1 MESAERPYVICHMT
15 SSVDGRIKVRRW
27 KTLDADSHYERV
39 HGELKGDAWMCGRVT
54 MQGYADSADPLPE
67 PVADDGVPVPRED
80 HVARR
85 DAPGYAVALDA
96 RGRLDW
102 GARDAIEGDHVV
114 VVLTESVPDSHLR
127 ALRAG
132 GQSYLF
138 AGDRAVD
145 FPLAA
150 AKLRALFGIERL
162 LVEGGGHINGSML
175 KAGLIDELSLP
186 PVPAVDGLSGTPAV
200 FDIGG
205 EEADTMGSR
214 RKLDLTACE
223 RLSDGVVWLRYRITP
238 VEPPAGE

>member
-1 MESAERPYVICHMT
+1 MASAQRPYVICHMT

-39 HGELKGDAWMCGRVT
+39 HQELKGDAWMCGRVT
-54 MQGYADSADPLPE
+54 MQGYADSADPLPD
-67 PVADDGVPVPRED
+67 PVDDAGSPVTRED

-85 DAPGYAVALDA
+85 DASGYAVALDA

-102 GARDAIEGDHVV
+102 GARNEIEGDHVV
-114 VVLTESVPDSHLR
+114 VVLTESVPDAHLR

-138 AGDRAVD
+138 AGAREVD
-145 FPLAA
+145 FAA
-150 AKLRALFGIERL
+150 AVAKLRTLFGIERL

-175 KAGLIDELSLP
+175 KAGVIDELSLLL
-186 PVPAVDGLSGTPAV
+186 VPAVDGLSGTPAV
-200 FDIGG
+200 FDFAG

-214 RKLDLTACE
+214 RKLDPPACE
-223 RLSDGVVWLRYRITP
+223 RLRAGVPRAR
-238 VEPPAGE
+238 